1 MLNDQRFDA
10 PVIHVVSE
18 SPRLE
23 MLQTRL
29 RQAGLRPVPVRG
41 SYLPPDSA
49 PALIDNLTRR
59 SEFEGLD
66 NRLIVTIGKQGL
78 SSVHSDIH
86 LADVAQIESLPARL
100 AIRQRESQRQRE
112 IQLRARTAEKFGT
125 GTASAMPVG
134 RARVLW
140 LGQDAPFLNAIKSN
154 LADAQVTLVAAISRL
169 TAEDY
174 LASGQFQ
181 TLVLC
186 PASAGDEA
194 AKLLTRVK
202 SMQIVT
208 LPRVVLLLR
217 PELAGQISSEDMS
230 NADEILDLNAD
241 LESIANNLH
250 ALSHEAL
257 VERDAHHIPAG
268 MIEDHA
274 TGLVSREY
282 LESHL
287 EAQMEQADR
296 LLIPLTVVAFTLTP
310 EHDIRSVA
318 LTIKSMLRDTDLAAR
333 LDSQHIC
340 ITLPETSYRGA
351 VVLSRRIEDAV
362 GGSLSWRA
370 IERRQFH
377 TLKTL
382 IGGLTAKS
390 PFTRQRT
397 AS

>member
-29 RQAGLRPVPVRG
+29 RQAGMRPVPVRG

-49 PALIDNLTRR
+49 PALIDNLTHR
-59 SEFEGLD
+59 SAFEGLD

-78 SSVHSDIH
+78 STVHSDIH

-100 AIRQRESQRQRE
+100 AIRQRETQRQRE
-112 IQLRARTAEKFGT
+112 IQLRARTAEKFG
-125 GTASAMPVG
+125 SARAPNPVG
-134 RARVLW
+134 RPRVLW
-140 LGQDAPFLNAIKSN
+140 LGQDAPFMNAIKSS
-154 LADAQVTLVAAISRL
+154 LAEAQVTLVAAISRL

-186 PASAGDEA
+186 PAGANDEA
-194 AKLLTRVK
+194 AKLLSRVK

-208 LPRVVLLLR
+208 IPRVVLLLR
-217 PELAGQISSEDMS
+217 PELTGQIPREDMS
-230 NADEILDLNAD
+230 NADQILDLTAD
-241 LESIANNLH
+241 LEHIANNLH
-250 ALSHEAL
+250 AVSHEAL
-257 VERDAHHIPAG
+257 VERDTHTLPSG
-268 MIEDHA
+268 MIEDFA
-274 TGLVSREY
+274 TGLVSRDY

-296 LLIPLTVVAFTLTP
+296 LATPLSVVAFTLAPTA
-310 EHDIRSVA
+310 EIRSIA

-333 LDSQHIC
+333 LDSKHIC

-351 VVLSRRIEDAV
+351 VVLSRRIEEAV
-362 GGSLSWRA
+362 GGTLTWRA

-382 IGGLTAKS
+382 LGGLTAKS